1 MSLKQKVLL
10 PGGRRSGQIFEIF
23 VILGGA
29 GDIKNSIS
37 TVNYCNGPYIR
48 LLPCTNN
55 VLSAWTA
62 VWTGTCRSSKRFWFP
77 EVVVL
82 GRFSRFLR
90 FLEGLVI

>member
-37 TVNYCNGPYIR
+37 TANCCDGPCIR
-48 LLPCTNN
+48 LLPYPRK
-55 VLSAWTA
+55 VFSAWTQ
-62 VWTGTCRSSKRFWFP
+62 VSSGTCRSSRRFYFP

-82 GRFSRFLR
+82 DRFFEDFSDPGR
-90 FLEGLVI
+90 GW